1 MAVVPPT
8 LLCHPCRG
16 GSASRQAAPAVALD
30 SPQLLVPVSA
40 GPLHSQLPKHLTT
53 VIVIPFLDSGKVFAT
68 SPSSIPHSVLQPVWS
83 LHNGNLV
90 STAQAKSGLHLVFV
104 NKDLLNHSLD
114 HCGLM
119 ISCLD
124 ICPME

>member
-8 LLCHPCRG
+8 HLRHPCRG
-16 GSASRQAAPAVALD
+16 GSASCQAAPAVALD

-40 GPLHSQLPKHLTT
+40 GPLHSQLPKHPTS
-53 VIVIPFLDSGKVFAT
+53 VIAIPFLDPGKVFAT
-68 SPSSIPHSVLQPVWS
+68 SPSSIPPVLQAVWS

-90 STAQAKSGLHLVFV
+90 FTAQAKSSLHLVFV